1 MKSLADILA
10 AIEAGPAGPQVAA
23 FFDFDGTLIDGYSAA
38 SYFAD
43 RARRGEMDKTEAAD
57 VVRLS
62 MHGDMGEDAYAA
74 ALLRSL
80 APWVGRPEKELAD
93 LWLRLFRQSFGSRLQ
108 PATWALVKAHQ
119 RRGHTVAIASSAMI
133 YQIAPLAEELEIADV
148 LCTRPAV
155 RDGRLTGEIERPTPW
170 GSGKAAV
177 VRSFAAARGLD
188 LARCH
193 GYANGD
199 EDVDFLRAVG
209 HPTAVNPG
217 RRLSD
222 IAVRV
227 NWPVLHLPRR
237 RTSTLAK
244 LRSVAAYGLLAM
256 AGLGGSAFGAVTGQR
271 RRAAEQACAL
281 GSDAILAVSG
291 IRLAVE
297 GRERLWSH
305 RPCVFMFNHQS
316 LLDAFIMLKLMRRD
330 FIGVAKK
337 EAGRMPLLG
346 RLVREMEF
354 VLLDRADR
362 RASIEALQPAVDR
375 VRSGLCLGIA
385 PEGTRSLTSRLGP
398 FKKGGFH
405 VALQAGV
412 PIVPVVMCNTWQVM
426 PRDSV
431 IFRPGT
437 VRVRVLPPIDT
448 TGWHVDR
455 LDAHVADVRVRF
467 QQALEED
474 RVRNPP

>member
-1 MKSLADILA
+1 MTPLADALA
-10 AIEAGPAGPQVAA
+10 AIETGPSGPEVAA

-43 RARRGEMDKTEAAD
+43 RARRGEMDRAEAAD
-57 VVRLS
+57 VVRVS
-62 MHGDMGEDAYAA
+62 MHGDMDEDAFAA
-74 ALLRSL
+74 ALVRSL
-80 APWVGRPEKELAD
+80 APWAGRPEKELAD
-93 LWLRLFRQSFGSRLQ
+93 LWLRLFKQRYGSRLY
-108 PATWALVKAHQ
+108 PGTWALVKAHQ
-119 RRGHTVAIASSAMI
+119 RRGHTVAIATSAMI
-133 YQIAPLAEELEIADV
+133 YQVAPLAEELEIADL
-148 LCTRPAV
+148 LCTRPIV
-155 RDGRLTGEIERPTPW
+155 REGRLTGEIERPTPW
-170 GSGKAAV
+170 GSGKAAA

-188 LARCH
+188 LSRCH

-199 EDVDFLRAVG
+199 EDLDFLQAVG
-209 HPTAVNPG
+209 HPTAINPG
-217 RRLSD
+217 RRL
-222 IAVRV
+222 AEVAGRQA
-227 NWPVLHLPRR
+227 WPVLRFPRHR
-237 RTSTLAK
+237 ASTLAK
-244 LRSVAAYGLLAM
+244 ARTVAAYGLLAM
-256 AGLGGSAFGAVTGQR
+256 AGLGGAAYGAVTGQR

-291 IRLAVE
+291 IRLEVE
-297 GRERLWSH
+297 GQDHMWSH

-316 LLDAFIMLKLMRRD
+316 LLDAFIMLKLMRHG

-346 RLVREMEF
+346 RLVHAMEF
-354 VLLDRADR
+354 VLLDRADH
-362 RASIEALQPAVDR
+362 RASVEALRPAIDR

-412 PIVPVVMCNTWQVM
+412 PIVPVVMCNTWQLV

-431 IFRPGT
+431 VFRPGT

-448 TGWHVDR
+448 TGWSADR
-455 LDAHVADVRVRF
+455 LDAHVADVRARF
-467 QQALEED
+467 QQALDED
-474 RVRNPP
+474 RASHPT